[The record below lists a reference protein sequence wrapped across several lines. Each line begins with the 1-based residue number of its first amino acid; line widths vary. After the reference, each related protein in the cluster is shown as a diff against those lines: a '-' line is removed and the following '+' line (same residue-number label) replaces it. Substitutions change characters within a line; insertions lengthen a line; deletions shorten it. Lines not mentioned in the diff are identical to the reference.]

1 MTKYGILKVGKK
13 PLKIS
18 TYFND
23 DSLNDRNHCI
33 KTVKMMTKDD
43 EKLKTK

>member
-23 DSLNDRNHCI
+23 DSLNAVVPVINSERYH
-33 KTVKMMTKDD
+33 
-43 EKLKTK
+43 